1 MERRCARCN
10 EMKNEDEFAGPSKS
24 KSVKD
29 CYCRPCRAAYKQEH
43 YKKNRQRYIDKAK
56 ERQRLQIEE
65 RMIFLQQFLE
75 AHPCVDCGES
85 DVVVLEFDHVQE
97 KSFDISNGLRYR
109 RWEAVLAEM
118 EKCEVVCANCHRRR
132 TTTRGSY
139 RRSKWMPSDPQG
151 RLFTSG

>member
-65 RMIFLQQFLE
+65 RMIFSNDFLRIT
-75 AHPCVDCGES
+75 P
-85 DVVVLEFDHVQE
+85 VL
-97 KSFDISNGLRYR
+97 I
-109 RWEAVLAEM
+109 AERAM
-118 EKCEVVCANCHRRR
+118 LLCWSSIMSRRR
-132 TTTRGSY
+132 ASI
-139 RRSKWMPSDPQG
+139 
-151 RLFTSG
+151 